1 MPKTR
6 WAGRRGRGSGHG
18 ASQEGAGPTSPSP
31 GCRRPRRG
39 VPLTRADLSPPVSA
53 PVVHEPGPSL
63 SALSEFLALIR
74 QEVRQQL
81 AAAAPAGIQDQS
93 GAPLVPADPVP
104 SHLADPSSGSPAG
117 VVGKLVAVVCIAW
130 GIGFCYLWVVLFVC
144 MGHGWCYLFLGLSW
158 RFGLVAEF
166 IAALS
171 FSLPNFCFYLV
182 ASYLTTVCGCL
193 NFILFCQFSL
203 FWEGVAI
210 GEGWGGCFCDVAG
223 RCCMLAGWYVSFVY
237 GMHCCLDFSFLLVLV
252 CQRVHS
258 SLFPCRTPHSFEFR
272 GFRGSSTS
280 SFGISAAANNNTS
293 SSVDGSCSSM
303 GDAPII

>member
-39 VPLTRADLSPPVSA
+39 VPLTRADLSHPVSA

-171 FSLPNFCFYLV
+171 FSLPYFCF
-182 ASYLTTVCGCL
+182 
-193 NFILFCQFSL
+193 IL
-203 FWEGVAI
+203 
-210 GEGWGGCFCDVAG
+210 
-223 RCCMLAGWYVSFVY
+223 
-237 GMHCCLDFSFLLVLV
+237 LL
-252 CQRVHS
+252 H
-258 SLFPCRTPHSFEFR
+258 
-272 GFRGSSTS
+272 
-280 SFGISAAANNNTS
+280 I
-293 SSVDGSCSSM
+293 
-303 GDAPII
+303 